1 MSGGYLA
8 NPIIFLIQTLFG
20 LYILAVLLR
29 FLLQVVRADFYNP
42 ISQFLVKATNPPLK
56 VMRRIIPGLGG
67 IDLSSLILA
76 WLLKSIEILLI
87 LLVSGGAV
95 NLLGP
100 LLWAIPLLVEQVI
113 NIYLFG
119 ILIQVI
125 LSWVS
130 PGNYNPAVGLLYSL
144 TSPLLRPAQKLLPP
158 MGGLDLSPMLVMIGL
173 VLLKMLLLPPL
184 FVLTGTPSAIT
195 SLL

>member
-1 MSGGYLA
+1 MSGSYLA

-95 NLLGP
+95 NLLAP
-100 LLWAIPLLVEQVI
+100 LLWAIPELVELVI

-184 FVLTGTPSAIT
+184 RGLTGSPFAIT

>member
-1 MSGGYLA
+1 MSGSYLT

-29 FLLQVVRADFYNP
+29 FLLQLVRADFYNP

-56 VMRRIIPGLGG
+56 VLRRIIPGLGG
-67 IDLSSLILA
+67 IDLASLVLA

-87 LLVSGGAV
+87 ILVSGSAV
-95 NLLGP
+95 NLLAP
-100 LLWAIPLLVEQVI
+100 LLWAIPELVELVI
-113 NIYLFG
+113 NIYFFG

-130 PGNYNPAVGLLYSL
+130 PGSYNPAVALLYSL
-144 TSPLLRPAQKLLPP
+144 TAPIMRPAQKILPP
-158 MGGLDLSPMLVMIGL
+158 MGGLDLSPMLVLIGL

-184 FVLTGTPSAIT
+184 RAIT
-195 SLL
+195 ASPFATHALL